1 MAGRR
6 MFGGA
11 PIHVNQKGR
20 FMSTIAKALRH
31 ALLRAVLPPTCCLCG
46 AQSESRARDLCG
58 ECVNCLPLI
67 EAPGSGAS
75 PLFVP
80 TLVRVVVPF
89 HYAYPV
95 DHWIR
100 ALKFSGERVYARVLA
115 ALLADAFRALRQEP
129 PELLV
134 PIPLHVS
141 RYRQRGFNQAAEIAR
156 FAAAELGLAVDSRC
170 LARKKSTLEQSSLS
184 VARRRTNVRG
194 AFAAVRSIGA
204 KRVAL
209 VDDVLTTGSTAL
221 AAAQALLES
230 GVREVELWAAAR
242 VLLD

>member
-1 MAGRR
+1 MTGRH

-11 PIHVNQKGR
+11 PSPVNQRGQ
-20 FMSTIAKALRH
+20 FMSTIAKACRH

-46 AQSESRARDLCG
+46 AQCESLARDLCG
-58 ECVNCLPLI
+58 ECANGLPLN
-67 EAPGSGAS
+67 EAPLSGAS

-100 ALKFSGERVYARVLA
+100 ALKFSGERMYARVLGE
-115 ALLADAFRALRQEP
+115 LLADAFRALRQEP

-134 PIPLHVS
+134 PIPLHPA
-141 RYRQRGFNQAAEIAR
+141 RYRRRGFNQAAEIAR
-156 FAAAELGLAVDSRC
+156 FAAAALGIPVDSRC
-170 LARKKSTLEQSSLS
+170 LTRKKPTLEQSSLS
-184 VARRRTNVRG
+184 LARRRTNVRG
-194 AFAAVRSIGA
+194 AFAAVPNVSV

-221 AAAQALLES
+221 AAAQALAKA
-230 GVREVELWAAAR
+230 GVSEVELWAAAR
-242 VLLD
+242 VTLD